1 MDSVFFIV
9 VFFILVAMILKYG
22 FRVDDQDINNRHR
35 PNKKTKPVQQDF
47 NDKIVLVK
55 YMQFE
60 YLVQAIHQFCN
71 LYNQDQFIA
80 MPRLTNQYYLFIIT
94 FPYNIDF
101 EKFCFFVNYLGN
113 ADGLRNKDDYQP
125 NVKAWCTAKSVDTG
139 MTGLILNK
147 KVMLSIPENE
157 AKKDNM
163 YLTTNENVGY
173 TMNISQVGSHIKL
186 EKTPMAYEKIPVNIT
201 DFANKKYIDF
211 N

>member
-1 MDSVFFIV
+1 MNSVFFIV
-9 VFFILVAMILKYG
+9 ATFILVALILKYG
-22 FRVDDQDINNRHR
+22 SREDHQDINNRHR

-47 NDKIVLVK
+47 NDKIVVVK

-71 LYNQDQFIA
+71 LYNQDKFIA

-113 ADGLRNKDDYQP
+113 ADVLRNKDDYQP
-125 NVKAWCTAKSVDTG
+125 NVKAWCTAQSVDPATTG
-139 MTGLILNK
+139 FILNK

-163 YLTTNENVGY
+163 FLTTTENVGY
-173 TMNISQVGSHIKL
+173 KMNISQVGSHIKP
-186 EKTPMAYEKIPVNIT
+186 EKTSIQYETIPVNIT